1 MGPVPSAPSQT
12 TGSTT
17 KYRDATIAAPYTA
30 RGTERAGSFI
40 SPTWHVAASKAGAAK
55 PIR

>member
-17 KYRDATIAAPYTA
+17 KYRDATIAAAYTA